1 MGNESQCLVFLV
13 KIRRMSK
20 EVKQTMIS
28 QEFKIGTLMILGV
41 VLLFL
46 GINYLKGM
54 NPFSKQIHLYAVYDR
69 IEGLAVS
76 NPVLVNGFK
85 VGQVSNVTFSSK
97 GDGSLLVEFT
107 IEESKLK
114 VPIDSEAKIYSSDLF
129 GTKAIKIEPGI
140 TKSYAQPGD
149 TLLSSVEMD
158 ITTAVRKELEP
169 LRLKTE
175 ELIKG
180 VDDILVNM
188 KAVFEDDA
196 TLGLPSA
203 FASLHR
209 SVRTLEN
216 TVANFDGLVEENR
229 VVFKNVMSNVDAI
242 AENLNNNNKQIN
254 NIIDNFSDLSDSLV
268 GVNISSTISNAD
280 QALLDISRITDK
292 LNKGEG
298 TLGKLLT
305 DDSLYFDLLA
315 SNTEVQE
322 LLDDIQLNPWK
333 YVRVS
338 LFGRKQTAKMSKGD
352 IKRMEKMIKEEMDKQ
367 SK

>member
-1 MGNESQCLVFLV
+1 
-13 KIRRMSK
+13 MSN
-20 EVKQTMIS
+20 EVKKTAIS

-41 VLLFL
+41 ILLFL

-69 IEGLAVS
+69 IEGLAIS

-140 TKSYAQPGD
+140 TKSFAHQGD

-169 LRLKTE
+169 LRKKTE

-196 TLGLPSA
+196 TQGLPSA
-203 FASLHR
+203 FESLHR
-209 SVRTLEN
+209 TVVTLEN
-216 TVANFDGLVEENR
+216 TAANLDGLVEENR
-229 VVFKNVMSNVDAI
+229 AVFKNVMSNVDAI
-242 AENLNNNNKQIN
+242 TENLNDNNKQIN
-254 NIIDNFSDLSDSLV
+254 NIIHNFSNLSDSLV
-268 GVNISSTISNAD
+268 EVNITSTLSKAD
-280 QALLDISRITDK
+280 KALVDISQITSK
-292 LNKGEG
+292 INNGEG

-305 DDSLYFDLLA
+305 DDSLYNSLVT

-352 IKRMEKMIKEEMDKQ
+352 IKRMEKMIREEMDKLD
-367 SK
+367 K